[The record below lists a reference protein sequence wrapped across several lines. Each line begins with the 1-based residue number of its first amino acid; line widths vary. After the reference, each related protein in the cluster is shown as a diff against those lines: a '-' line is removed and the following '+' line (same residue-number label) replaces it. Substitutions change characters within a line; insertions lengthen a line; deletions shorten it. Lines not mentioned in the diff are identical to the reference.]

1 MNEEYVK
8 IGTKHVNSFGTY
20 SQFWCDYY
28 YKMYRS
34 GSTMNYRLKVTMR
47 YVNTGGGT
55 GTYQDPINANFKINY
70 DSTPNYNKSK
80 QLKGTTY
87 SNFSNGQSWTVESD
101 WFPFEK
107 LTGTTKCQ
115 INVNNANT
123 YGFDDPNY
131 SFTLNII
138 PALSTIV
145 VNNNTSFAIDT
156 NENVSNT
163 IPVLI
168 TKYDDDYTQKL
179 KISMKIGT
187 NSDGSDILVT
197 IRDYTDFESD
207 TLTFSESE
215 LTTIY
220 NNASKGRNFWFYFDL
235 DTYNENTKLGTSQT
249 IELGYLSMTDLKPT
263 FNDFV
268 YADWNQTTLA
278 LTGNGYTLIKGYST
292 AGITVSGPNIAT
304 AHKGATISKYTAING
319 SQNDDYVM
327 GEYPATMQI
336 EKVMERTMSV
346 WAIDSRG
353 FSTKVDKLAVNWI
366 DYKDIE
372 KISFTAERKNGET
385 SSEVTLKLSGNIFDG
400 NFGAVENSI
409 KSATYKYKKTTD
421 GEDAWIEGT
430 TSLNVV
436 KNGSSYSLEQDIVG
450 DLGALGF
457 DQESSYDIYVEV
469 EDQLSKVYDTFT
481 LGVGSPA
488 IDIYGNCVALGQP
501 YNEDLGG
508 RVQIL
513 GNDAS
518 TLFNKE
524 NNVITVGMFGN
535 VNQSL
540 TNTSTDGNTIN
551 LDTIICQVGNKLTF
565 DSNYKAIVIG
575 EGISKVLVSSLMTFS
590 DSSSNPQS
598 RQTNFGASIY
608 KNGNVVSG
616 RSYAIKPTGIGGSYY
631 GTTNTPVLID
641 VIEGDKITLNAYTNV
656 TQVTV
661 IRNSDATRYN
671 YLTVQVVE

>member
-1 MNEEYVK
+1 MLL
-8 IGTKHVNSFGTY
+8 TKNY
-20 SQFWCDYY
+20 QLI
-28 YKMYRS
+28 
-34 GSTMNYRLKVTMR
+34 GSTNLTYGQLRTYAK
-47 YVNTGGGT
+47 YNSQNT
-55 GTYQDPINANFKINY
+55 
-70 DSTPNYNKSK
+70 STNK
-80 QLKGTTY
+80 TTY
-87 SNFSNGQSWTVESD
+87 SIKSTYYSSLQVSFSNGTNTLDGTVKNYGYSTFTGEVLLQ
-101 WFPFEK
+101 E
-107 LTGTTKCQ
+107 LTRTLTHNEDGSSPTKT
-115 INVNNANT
+115 IVNNWTATFGGNGT
-123 YGFDDPNY
+123 VTSQITVPKINR
-131 SFTLNII
+131 
-138 PALSTIV
+138 LSTIT
-145 VNNNTSFAIDT
+145 VNNNTSFAVDT

-163 IPVLI
+163 IPVKI
-168 TKYDDDYTQKL
+168 TKYVDSYTQKL
-179 KISMKIGT
+179 KITMENNQGNQT
-187 NSDGSDILVT
+187 VV
-197 IRDYTDFESD
+197 RDYVDFDSD
-207 TLTFSESE
+207 TLTFSQTE

-220 NNASKGRNFWFYFDL
+220 NNTNYKFFKLIFTL
-235 DTYNENTKLGTSQT
+235 DTYNGSTKLGTTTTETSS
-249 IELGYLSMTDLKPT
+249 YLSNTDLKPT

-292 AGITVSGPNIAT
+292 AGITVAGPNIAI
-304 AHKGATISKYTAING
+304 AHKGATISKYSAING
-319 SQNDDYVM
+319 SQTIDYVM

-336 EKVMERTMSV
+336 EKVTDRTMSV

-353 FSTKVDKLAVNWI
+353 ESTKVDKIATNWI

-372 KISFTAERKNGET
+372 KISFTAERKNGGT

-400 NFGAVENSI
+400 SFGEVENSI

-421 GEDAWIEGT
+421 SEDAWIEGT

-436 KNGSSYSLEQDIVG
+436 KNGASYSLEQDIAG
-450 DLGALGF
+450 DLGATGF
-457 DQESSYDIYVEV
+457 DQEESYDIYVEV
-469 EDQLSKVYDTFT
+469 EDQLSKISDTFT

-518 TLFNKE
+518 TLFNQE
-524 NNVITVGMFGN
+524 NNVISVGMFGN

-540 TNTSTDGNTIN
+540 TNTSTAGNTIN

-565 DSNYKAIVIG
+565 DSSSKAILIG

-641 VIEGDKITLNAYTNV
+641 VTAGDKITLNAYTNV

-661 IRNSDATRYN
+661 IRNSNATRYN

>member
-1 MNEEYVK
+1 MLL
-8 IGTKHVNSFGTY
+8 TKNYQLV
-20 SQFWCDYY
+20 
-28 YKMYRS
+28 
-34 GSTMNYRLKVTMR
+34 GSTNLTYGQLRTYAK
-47 YVNTGGGT
+47 YNSQNT
-55 GTYQDPINANFKINY
+55 
-70 DSTPNYNKSK
+70 STNK
-80 QLKGTTY
+80 TTY
-87 SNFSNGQSWTVESD
+87 SIKSTYYSSLQVSFSSGSNTLD
-101 WFPFEK
+101 
-107 LTGTTKCQ
+107 GTTKNYGYSTFTGEVLLQELTRTLTHNEDGTSPTKTIVNSWTATFGGNGTVTSQ
-115 INVNNANT
+115 ITVPKINR
-123 YGFDDPNY
+123 
-131 SFTLNII
+131 
-138 PALSTIV
+138 LSTIT
-145 VNNNTSFAIDT
+145 VNNNTSFAVDT

-163 IPVLI
+163 IPVSI
-168 TKYDDDYTQKL
+168 TKYVDSYTQKL
-179 KISMKIGT
+179 KITMENNQGNQT
-187 NSDGSDILVT
+187 VV
-197 IRDYTDFESD
+197 RDYVDFDGD

-220 NNASKGRNFWFYFDL
+220 DNTDYKFFKLIFAL
-235 DTYNENTKLGTSQT
+235 DTYNGSTKLGTTTTEISS
-249 IELGYLSMTDLKPT
+249 YLSNTDLKPT

-292 AGITVSGPNIAT
+292 AGITVAGPNIAT

-336 EKVMERTMSV
+336 EKVTDRTMSV

-353 FSTKVDKLAVNWI
+353 FSTKVDKIATNWI

-372 KISFTAERKNGET
+372 KISFTAERKNGGT

-400 NFGAVENSI
+400 NFGSVENSI

-436 KNGSSYSLEQDIVG
+436 KDGSSYSLEQDIAG

-457 DQESSYDIYVEV
+457 DQEESYDIYVEV

-513 GNDAS
+513 GNKA
-518 TLFNKE
+518 E
-524 NNVITVGMFGN
+524 NIQYKPVVLYEN
-535 VNQSL
+535 
-540 TNTSTDGNTIN
+540 
-551 LDTIICQVGNKLTF
+551 
-565 DSNYKAIVIG
+565 SNG
-575 EGISKVLVSSLMTFS
+575 
-590 DSSSNPQS
+590 SNS
-598 RQTNFGASIY
+598 N
-608 KNGNVVSG
+608 
-616 RSYAIKPTGIGGSYY
+616 
-631 GTTNTPVLID
+631 
-641 VIEGDKITLNAYTNV
+641 ITLNDSVENYECLEIFYKDNVNRFNSGKIYNPNGSEFFMVTGNAYSNGSAFIRFKTVVINNTSITNSSYSELGISSSTQNV
-656 TQVTV
+656 TNG
-661 IRNSDATRYN
+661 NSIYITR
-671 YLTVQVVE
+671 VVGYK

>member
-1 MNEEYVK
+1 MLL
-8 IGTKHVNSFGTY
+8 TKNYQLV
-20 SQFWCDYY
+20 
-28 YKMYRS
+28 
-34 GSTMNYRLKVTMR
+34 GSTNLTYGQLRTYAK
-47 YVNTGGGT
+47 YNSQNT
-55 GTYQDPINANFKINY
+55 
-70 DSTPNYNKSK
+70 STNK
-80 QLKGTTY
+80 TTY
-87 SNFSNGQSWTVESD
+87 SIKSTYYSSLQVSFSSGSNTLD
-101 WFPFEK
+101 
-107 LTGTTKCQ
+107 GTTKSYGYSTFTGEVTLQELTRTLDHNEDGSSPTKTIVNSWTATFGGNGTVTSQ
-115 INVNNANT
+115 ITVPKINR
-123 YGFDDPNY
+123 
-131 SFTLNII
+131 
-138 PALSTIV
+138 LSTITI
-145 VNNNTSFAIDT
+145 NNNTSFAVDT

-163 IPVLI
+163 IPVEI
-168 TKYDDDYTQKL
+168 IKYVDSYTQKL
-179 KISMKIGT
+179 KITMENNQGNQT
-187 NSDGSDILVT
+187 VV
-197 IRDYTDFESD
+197 RDYVEFDSD
-207 TLTFSESE
+207 TLTFSQTE
-215 LTTIY
+215 LNTIY
-220 NNASKGRNFWFYFDL
+220 NNTDYKFFKLIFAL
-235 DTYNENTKLGTSQT
+235 DTYNGSTKLGTTTTEISS
-249 IELGYLSMTDLKPT
+249 YLSNTDLKPT

-292 AGITVSGPNIAT
+292 AGITVAGPNIAT

-372 KISFTAERKNGET
+372 KISFTAERKNGNT

-400 NFGAVENSI
+400 SFGAVENSI

-457 DQESSYDIYVEV
+457 DQEKSYNIYVEV

-501 YNEDLGG
+501 YDEDLGG

-524 NNVITVGMFGN
+524 NNVISVGMFGN

-540 TNTSTDGNTIN
+540 TNTSTAGNTIN
-551 LDTIICQVGNKLTF
+551 LDTIICQSGSKLSF
-565 DSNYKAIVIG
+565 DSTSHSVVIG
-575 EGISKVLVSSLMTFS
+575 EGISKVLVSGFITAN
-590 DSSSNPQS
+590 DNSSNPQS
-598 RQTNFGASIY
+598 RQTNFGGSIY
-608 KNGNVVSG
+608 KNGTVVAGS
-616 RSYAIKPTGIGGSYY
+616 SYSIKPTGIGGSYY
-631 GTTNTPVLID
+631 GVTLTPVLID
-641 VIEGDKITLNAYTNV
+641 VVEGDEITLNIYTNV
-656 TQVTV
+656 TQVTA
-661 IRNSDATRYN
+661 IRNSATTKYN

>member
-1 MNEEYVK
+1 MNEEYIK

-70 DSTPNYNKSK
+70 DSSPNYNKSK

-87 SNFSNGQSWTVESD
+87 SSFSNGQSWTVESD
-101 WFPFEK
+101 WFSFEK

-145 VNNNTSFAIDT
+145 VNNNTSFAVDT
-156 NENVSNT
+156 NENVPNT

-179 KISMKIGT
+179 KITMENNQGNQT
-187 NSDGSDILVT
+187 VV
-197 IRDYTDFESD
+197 RDYVNFDGD
-207 TLTFSESE
+207 TLTFSQTE

-220 NNASKGRNFWFYFDL
+220 DNTDYKFFKLIFAL
-235 DTYNENTKLGTSQT
+235 DTYNGETKLGTTTTEVAS
-249 IELGYLSMTDLKPT
+249 YLSNTDLKPT

-292 AGITVSGPNIAT
+292 AGITVAGPNIAT
-304 AHKGATISKYTAING
+304 AHKGATISKYSAING
-319 SQNDDYVM
+319 SQTKDYVM

-353 FSTKVDKLAVNWI
+353 ESTKVDKLAVNWI

-372 KISFTAERKNGET
+372 KVSFGAERKNGGT

-400 NFGAVENSI
+400 DFGAVENSI
-409 KSATYKYKKTTD
+409 KSATYKYKKTSAT
-421 GEDAWIEGT
+421 EWTEGT
-430 TSLNVV
+430 TTLNVV
-436 KNGSSYSLEQDIVG
+436 KNGSSYSLEQDIAG
-450 DLGALGF
+450 DLGATGF
-457 DQESSYDIYVEV
+457 DQEESYDIYVEV
-469 EDQLSKVYDTFT
+469 EDQLSKVSDQFT
-481 LGVGSPA
+481 LGAGSPA

-501 YNEDLGG
+501 YDEDLGG

-513 GNDAS
+513 GN
-518 TLFNKE
+518 KVE
-524 NNVITVGMFGN
+524 NIQYKPVVLYENPNG
-535 VNQSL
+535 
-540 TNTSTDGNTIN
+540 
-551 LDTIICQVGNKLTF
+551 
-565 DSNYKAIVIG
+565 SN
-575 EGISKVLVSSLMTFS
+575 
-590 DSSSNPQS
+590 SN
-598 RQTNFGASIY
+598 
-608 KNGNVVSG
+608 
-616 RSYAIKPTGIGGSYY
+616 
-631 GTTNTPVLID
+631 
-641 VIEGDKITLNAYTNV
+641 ITLNDSVAKYEFLEIFYKDNVNRFNSGKIYNPNGLEFFMVTGNAYSNGSAYIRFKTVVINNKSITNSSYSELGISSSTQNV
-656 TQVTV
+656 TNG
-661 IRNSDATRYN
+661 NSIYITR
-671 YLTVQVVE
+671 VVGYK